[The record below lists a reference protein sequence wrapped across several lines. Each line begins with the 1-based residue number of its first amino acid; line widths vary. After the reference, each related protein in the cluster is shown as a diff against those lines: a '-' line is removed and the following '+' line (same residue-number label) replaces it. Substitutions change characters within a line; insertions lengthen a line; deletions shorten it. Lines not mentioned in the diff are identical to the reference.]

1 MRAARRGFRDSPMTG
16 RFAGRDRLANAGG
29 AGRIEP
35 ASTGGGAPPQA
46 PGARGTGAAYA
57 VP

>member
-1 MRAARRGFRDSPMTG
+1 MQGRPPGFRDSPMTD

-46 PGARGTGAAYA
+46 PGARGTGAAFA